1 MSYYYEGMQIEHM
14 LALYSYAL
22 CCMCSDR
29 T

>member
-14 LALYSYAL
+14 LALHPYAL
-22 CCMCSDR
+22 YCMCSDR